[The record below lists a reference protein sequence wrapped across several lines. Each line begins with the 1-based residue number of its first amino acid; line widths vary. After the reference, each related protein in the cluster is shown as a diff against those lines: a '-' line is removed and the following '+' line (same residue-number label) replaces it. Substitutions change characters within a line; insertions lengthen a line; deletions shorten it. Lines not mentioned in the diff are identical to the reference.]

1 MILTLNMTDQEN
13 NDSVKTDI
21 KYIRRDMDA
30 MRTDFK
36 DFKRSYV
43 TKEEFKPVK
52 SLVYG
57 VVVLILTG
65 VMTALVAL
73 VIRV

>member
-1 MILTLNMTDQEN
+1 MLTLNMTDQEN

-43 TKEEFKPVK
+43 NKEEFKPVK